1 MKQLSDFRI
10 WLQNLW
16 LENCSENDGWAQSR
30 MTMAE
35 YFSKYKHWLRH
46 EFRRQQKND

>member
-1 MKQLSDFRI
+1 MKRQSSFRL

-16 LENCSENDGWAQSR
+16 LQNCDEHDGYGQPR

-35 YFSKYKHWLRH
+35 YFSRYKYWLKREYRH
-46 EFRRQQKND
+46 QQKK